1 MSAVLVLS
9 DGLSNGRELIGG
21 CGLYGRAWA
30 SRMVVHMCP
39 CEEKRGGLGLGAVIC
54 VLVPGLADIR
64 DRLGTGKD
72 MDSRTDRLGRYCAY
86 ISVLN
91 VPLSPSTWASGC

>member
-39 CEEKRGGLGLGAVIC
+39 CEEKRGGLGLG
-54 VLVPGLADIR
+54 PGITV
-64 DRLGTGKD
+64 GTAYVDGW
-72 MDSRTDRLGRYCAY
+72 MDGWMDG
-86 ISVLN
+86 
-91 VPLSPSTWASGC
+91 

>member
-72 MDSRTDRLGRYCAY
+72 MENSTCLMDKFE
-86 ISVLN
+86 
-91 VPLSPSTWASGC
+91 LS